1 MNWYKQ
7 AKNLRRISSAGP
19 GWYDSY
25 RYAQIWNVQYDESSE
40 ELASQ
45 IAAMYEL
52 EYKYSMLRSKPF
64 GGLPRRQEMILNQ
77 LQEKLGEVITGLQ
90 DKLLS
95 PLARWLEFHALLSP
109 ETWARKRVQEFI
121 EGGEME
127 SAYRNAV
134 YEYDK
139 YVINFGE
146 LNSGRPYRPVND
158 DRTFQQMIQQARSEI
173 ALYPALAELLE
184 QGLVGHKEMLMEDLH
199 SEGVE
204 SFGRRYSKEFKDI
217 DEAEAFIDGLT
228 FNDVDMESLFYF
240 EGIESFVDFAEQVG
254 RPKGVLIELF
264 QNLVFPGWF
273 QYWSSMGIEET
284 RENVENIYQK
294 LSAINP
300 EDVGNSIAVISM
312 TLNAVHQT
320 GPMLDY
326 IEQDTGESSTEIKHV
341 LDEMTAGTHVAEWN
355 TQLREIGVQI

>member
-1 MNWYKQ
+1 
-7 AKNLRRISSAGP
+7 LRRISSAGP

-64 GGLPRRQEMILNQ
+64 GGLLRRQETILNQ

-158 DRTFQQMIQQARSEI
+158 DRTFQQMIQQAISEI

-240 EGIESFVDFAEQVG
+240 EGIESFVDLAEQVG